1 MKDIS
6 ELHIRKEIK
15 VEGNGKVH
23 LTIESFNSLHRK
35 EYTLSPAVWAVSE
48 VLLDKFAKPG
58 SMHLKDTFSIYRV
71 GAYDVMIISS
81 VDESPYLTLERLS
94 LAEKIAWFPFG
105 IENVQQVG
113 DTRQMRDIERLASCN
128 GFHIVPTEQ
137 VEAYAHILE
146 GLYHTY

>member
-35 EYTLSPAVWAVSE
+35 EYTLSPAMWAASE
-48 VLLDKFAKPG
+48 VLQDKLAKPG
-58 SMHLKDTFSIYRV
+58 SMYLKDTFSIYRI

-81 VDESPYLTLERLS
+81 VDECPYLTLERLS
-94 LAEKIAWFPFG
+94 QAEKIAWFPFG
-105 IENVQQVG
+105 IENVQQAG
-113 DTRQMRDIERLASCN
+113 DTRHSNSQHVSYLRI
-128 GFHIVPTEQ
+128 IQ
-137 VEAYAHILE
+137 
-146 GLYHTY
+146 

>member
-35 EYTLSPAVWAVSE
+35 EYTLSPAMWAASE
-48 VLLDKFAKPG
+48 VLQDKVSRPG
-58 SMHLKDTFSIYRV
+58 SMYLKDTFSIYRI

-81 VDESPYLTLERLS
+81 VNESPYLTLERLS
-94 LAEKIAWFPFG
+94 LAEKIAWLPFG
-105 IENVQQVG
+105 IENVQQVEE
-113 DTRQMRDIERLASCN
+113 TRHSDSQHVSYLRI
-128 GFHIVPTEQ
+128 IQ
-137 VEAYAHILE
+137 
-146 GLYHTY
+146 

>member
-35 EYTLSPAVWAVSE
+35 EYTLSPAMWAASE
-48 VLLDKFAKPG
+48 VLQDKLAKPG
-58 SMHLKDTFSIYRV
+58 SMCLKDTFSIYRI

-94 LAEKIAWFPFG
+94 LAEKIAWLPFG
-105 IENVQQVG
+105 IENVQQVE
-113 DTRQMRDIERLASCN
+113 DTRHSNSQHVSYLRI
-128 GFHIVPTEQ
+128 IQ
-137 VEAYAHILE
+137 
-146 GLYHTY
+146 

>member
-35 EYTLSPAVWAVSE
+35 EYTLSPAVWVVSE
-48 VLLDKFAKPG
+48 VLQDKFAKPG
-58 SMHLKDTFSIYRV
+58 SMCLKDTFSIYRV

-81 VDESPYLTLERLS
+81 VDESPYSTLERLS

-113 DTRQMRDIERLASCN
+113 DTRHSNFQHVSYLRI
-128 GFHIVPTEQ
+128 IQ
-137 VEAYAHILE
+137 
-146 GLYHTY
+146 

>member
-35 EYTLSPAVWAVSE
+35 EYTLSPAMWAASE
-48 VLLDKFAKPG
+48 VLQDKTAKPG
-58 SMHLKDTFSIYRV
+58 SMYLKDTFSIYRI

-94 LAEKIAWFPFG
+94 LAEKIAWLPFG
-105 IENVQQVG
+105 IENVQQVE
-113 DTRQMRDIERLASCN
+113 DTQHSNSQHVSYLRIIQ
-128 GFHIVPTEQ
+128 
-137 VEAYAHILE
+137 
-146 GLYHTY
+146 

>member
-35 EYTLSPAVWAVSE
+35 EYTLSPAMWAASE
-48 VLLDKFAKPG
+48 VLQDETAKPG
-58 SMHLKDTFSIYRV
+58 SMHLKDTFSIYRI

-94 LAEKIAWFPFG
+94 LAEKIAWLPFG
-105 IENVQQVG
+105 IENVQQVE
-113 DTRQMRDIERLASCN
+113 DTWHSNSQHVSFLRIIQ
-128 GFHIVPTEQ
+128 
-137 VEAYAHILE
+137 
-146 GLYHTY
+146 

>member
-35 EYTLSPAVWAVSE
+35 EYTLSPAMWAASE
-48 VLLDKFAKPG
+48 VLQDKVSRPG
-58 SMHLKDTFSIYRV
+58 SMYLKDTFSIYRI

-81 VDESPYLTLERLS
+81 VNESPYLTLERLS
-94 LAEKIAWFPFG
+94 LAEKIAWLPFG
-105 IENVQQVG
+105 IENVQQVE
-113 DTRQMRDIERLASCN
+113 DTRHSNSQHVSYLRI
-128 GFHIVPTEQ
+128 IQ
-137 VEAYAHILE
+137 
-146 GLYHTY
+146 

>member
-35 EYTLSPAVWAVSE
+35 EYTLSPAMWAASE
-48 VLLDKFAKPG
+48 VLQDKIAKPG
-58 SMHLKDTFSIYRV
+58 SMYLKDTFSIYRI

-81 VDESPYLTLERLS
+81 VDESLYLTLERLS

-105 IENVQQVG
+105 IENVRQAG
-113 DTRQMRDIERLASCN
+113 DTRHSNSQHVSYLRI
-128 GFHIVPTEQ
+128 IQ
-137 VEAYAHILE
+137 
-146 GLYHTY
+146 

>member
-35 EYTLSPAVWAVSE
+35 EYTLSPAMWAASE
-48 VLLDKFAKPG
+48 VLQDKVSRPG
-58 SMHLKDTFSIYRV
+58 SMYLKDTFSIYRI

-94 LAEKIAWFPFG
+94 LAEKIAWLPFG
-105 IENVQQVG
+105 IENVQQVE
-113 DTRQMRDIERLASCN
+113 DTRHSDSQHVSYLRI
-128 GFHIVPTEQ
+128 IQ
-137 VEAYAHILE
+137 
-146 GLYHTY
+146 

>member
-23 LTIESFNSLHRK
+23 LVIESFNSLHRK
-35 EYTLSPAVWAVSE
+35 EYTLSPAMWAASE
-48 VLLDKFAKPG
+48 VLQDKTSKPG
-58 SMHLKDTFSIYRV
+58 SMYLKDTFSIYRI

-94 LAEKIAWFPFG
+94 LAEKIAWLPFG
-105 IENVQQVG
+105 IENVQQVE
-113 DTRQMRDIERLASCN
+113 DTRHSDSQHVSYLRI
-128 GFHIVPTEQ
+128 IQ
-137 VEAYAHILE
+137 
-146 GLYHTY
+146 